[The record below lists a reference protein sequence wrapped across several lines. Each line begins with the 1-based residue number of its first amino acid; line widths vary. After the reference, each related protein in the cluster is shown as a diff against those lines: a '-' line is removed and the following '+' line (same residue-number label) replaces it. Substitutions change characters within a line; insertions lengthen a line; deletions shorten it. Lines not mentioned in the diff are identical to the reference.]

1 MNDINIID
9 VDEADFNEKI
19 IEASESKLIIVDF
32 WAPWCGPCKQLTPIL
47 EKVVKK
53 STEKVILAKV
63 NIDENQQIASQ
74 LRIQSI
80 PTVFAFKNK
89 QIVNAFQGVL
99 PEADIIKFIEKAL
112 GEKLEK
118 DNSEF
123 YQNIELL
130 IKNKNFVEAK
140 DALIEFIST
149 NPKDIKSI
157 SLLLECMI
165 ETSEESEVSDFL
177 NSLEDEVKNDKEIIK
192 IVKRLEILKNNM
204 SGPSI
209 DALIEKLKA
218 SPNDIDNI
226 LELSNKYFVL
236 KKYDE
241 SFELLIKNYPKNKDR
256 VKKQLLDFFEALG
269 GSNEKT
275 VHYRK
280 KLSSIMFS

>member
-9 VDEADFNEKI
+9 VDEADFNKKI

-89 QIVNAFQGVL
+89 QIVNAFQGIL
-99 PEADIIKFIEKAL
+99 PETDIIKFIEKAL

-118 DNSEF
+118 DNAEF

-130 IKNKNFVEAK
+130 IKNKNFVDAK

-177 NSLEDEVKNDKEIIK
+177 SSLEDEVKNDKEIIK

-209 DALIEKLKA
+209 DALIEKLKT

-226 LELSNKYFVL
+226 LELSNKYFVS

-241 SFELLIKNYPKNKDR
+241 SFELLIESYPKNKDR

>member
-99 PEADIIKFIEKAL
+99 PETDIIKFIEKAL

-130 IKNKNFVEAK
+130 IKNKNFIDAK

-177 NSLEDEVKNDKEIIK
+177 SSLEDEVKNDKEIIK

-209 DALIEKLKA
+209 DALIEKLKT

-226 LELSNKYFVL
+226 LELSNKYFVS

-241 SFELLIKNYPKNKDR
+241 SFELLIESYPKNKDR

>member
-80 PTVFAFKNK
+80 PAVFAFKNK

-99 PEADIIKFIEKAL
+99 PETDIIKFIEKAL

-130 IKNKNFVEAK
+130 IKNKNFIDAK

-209 DALIEKLKA
+209 DALIEKLKT

-241 SFELLIKNYPKNKDR
+241 TFELLIKNYPKNKDR

>member
-53 STEKVILAKV
+53 STERVILAKV

-99 PEADIIKFIEKAL
+99 PETDIIKFIEKAL

-130 IKNKNFVEAK
+130 IKNKNFIDAK
-140 DALIEFIST
+140 DALIEFISN

-209 DALIEKLKA
+209 DALIEKLKT

-241 SFELLIKNYPKNKDR
+241 TFELLIKNYPKNKDR

>member
-9 VDEADFNEKI
+9 VDEANFNEKI
-19 IEASESKLIIVDF
+19 IEASENKLILVDF

-130 IKNKNFVEAK
+130 IKNKNFVDAK

-209 DALIEKLKA
+209 DTLIEKLKIN
-218 SPNDIDNI
+218 PKDIDNI
-226 LELSNKYFVL
+226 LELSHKYFVS

-241 SFELLIKNYPKNKDR
+241 SFELLIESYPKNKDKI
-256 VKKQLLDFFEALG
+256 KKQLLDFFEALG

>member
-9 VDEADFNEKI
+9 VGEADFNEKI

-47 EKVVKK
+47 EKVIKK
-53 STEKVILAKV
+53 SADKVVLAKV
-63 NIDENQQIASQ
+63 NIDENQQIAAQ

-89 QIVNAFQGVL
+89 QIVNAFQGAL
-99 PEADIIKFIEKAL
+99 SENDIIKFIEKAL
-112 GEKLEK
+112 GDKLEK

-123 YQNIELL
+123 YQNIDFL
-130 IKNKNFVEAK
+130 IKDKNFIDAK

-149 NPKDIKSI
+149 NPKDVKSI
-157 SLLLECMI
+157 SLLLECMV
-165 ETSEESEVSDFL
+165 ETSEENEVTDFL
-177 NSLEDEVKNDKEIIK
+177 DSLEDEIKNDKEIVK
-192 IVKRLEILKNNM
+192 IVKRLEILKNNV
-204 SGPSI
+204 SSTSVE
-209 DALIEKLKA
+209 DLIEKLKNN
-218 SPNDIDNI
+218 PGNIDNI
-226 LELSNKYFVL
+226 LELSNKYFASQ
-236 KKYDE
+236 KYDE
-241 SFELLIKNYPKNKDR
+241 SFELLIENYPKNKDK

-275 VHYRK
+275 VQYRK

>member
-9 VDEADFNEKI
+9 VDEADFNKKI

-99 PEADIIKFIEKAL
+99 PETDIIKFIEKAL

-118 DNSEF
+118 DNAEF

-130 IKNKNFVEAK
+130 IKNKNFVDAK

-165 ETSEESEVSDFL
+165 EISEESEVSDFL
-177 NSLEDEVKNDKEIIK
+177 NSLEDEVKKDKEIIK

-209 DALIEKLKA
+209 EALIEKLKTN
-218 SPNDIDNI
+218 PNDINSI
-226 LELSNKYFVL
+226 LELANKYFVS

-241 SFELLIKNYPKNKDR
+241 SFELLIESYPKNKDKI
-256 VKKQLLDFFEALG
+256 KKQLLDFFEALG

>member
-99 PEADIIKFIEKAL
+99 PETDIIKFIEKAL

-130 IKNKNFVEAK
+130 IKNKNFIDAK

-209 DALIEKLKA
+209 DALIEKLKT
-218 SPNDIDNI
+218 SPNDIDII

-241 SFELLIKNYPKNKDR
+241 TFELLIKNYPKNKDR

-275 VHYRK
+275 VYYRK

>member
-9 VDEADFNEKI
+9 VDEADFNKKI

-89 QIVNAFQGVL
+89 QIVNAFQGIL
-99 PEADIIKFIEKAL
+99 PETDIIKFIEKAL

-130 IKNKNFVEAK
+130 IKNKKFVDAK

-177 NSLEDEVKNDKEIIK
+177 SSLEDEVKNDKEIIK

-209 DALIEKLKA
+209 DALIEKLKT

-226 LELSNKYFVL
+226 LELSNKYFVS

-241 SFELLIKNYPKNKDR
+241 SFELLIESYPKNKDR

>member
-89 QIVNAFQGVL
+89 QIVNAFQGIL
-99 PEADIIKFIEKAL
+99 PETDIIKFIEKAL

-130 IKNKNFVEAK
+130 IKNKKFVDAK

-177 NSLEDEVKNDKEIIK
+177 SSLEDEVKNDKEIIK

-209 DALIEKLKA
+209 DALIEKLKT

-226 LELSNKYFVL
+226 LELSNKYFVS

-241 SFELLIKNYPKNKDR
+241 SFELLIESYPKNKDR

>member
-9 VDEADFNEKI
+9 VDETDFNEKI
-19 IEASESKLIIVDF
+19 IEASENKLIIVDF

-89 QIVNAFQGVL
+89 KIVNAFQGAL
-99 PEADIIKFIEKAL
+99 PETDIIKFIEKAL

-140 DALIEFIST
+140 DALIEFISS

-165 ETSEESEVSDFL
+165 ETSEEAEVSDFL

-209 DALIEKLKA
+209 DALLEILKT
-218 SPNDIDNI
+218 SPDDIDNI
-226 LELSNKYFVL
+226 LALSNKYFASQ
-236 KKYDE
+236 KYDE
-241 SFELLIKNYPKNKDR
+241 SFELLIKSYPKNKDR

-269 GSNEKT
+269 DSNEKT

>member
-9 VDEADFNEKI
+9 VDETDFNEKI
-19 IEASESKLIIVDF
+19 IEASENKLIIVDF

-89 QIVNAFQGVL
+89 KIVNAFQGAL
-99 PEADIIKFIEKAL
+99 PETDIIKFIEKAL

-165 ETSEESEVSDFL
+165 ETSEEAEISDFL

-209 DALIEKLKA
+209 DALLEILKT
-218 SPNDIDNI
+218 SPDDIDNI
-226 LELSNKYFVL
+226 LELSNKYFASQ
-236 KKYDE
+236 KYDE
-241 SFELLIKNYPKNKDR
+241 SFELLIESYPKNKDR

-269 GSNEKT
+269 DSNEKT

>member
-99 PEADIIKFIEKAL
+99 PETDIIKFIEKAL

-130 IKNKNFVEAK
+130 IKNKKFVDAK

-177 NSLEDEVKNDKEIIK
+177 SSLEDEVKNDKEIIK

-209 DALIEKLKA
+209 EALIEKLKTN
-218 SPNDIDNI
+218 PNDINSI
-226 LELSNKYFVL
+226 LELANKYFVS

-241 SFELLIKNYPKNKDR
+241 SFELLIESYPKNKDKI
-256 VKKQLLDFFEALG
+256 KKQLLDFFEALG

>member
-1 MNDINIID
+1 MNEINIID

-53 STEKVILAKV
+53 SSEKVILAKV

-99 PEADIIKFIEKAL
+99 PETDIIKFIEKAL

-123 YQNIELL
+123 YQKIELL

-140 DALIEFIST
+140 DVLIEFIST

-177 NSLEDEVKNDKEIIK
+177 NSLEDGVKNDKEIIK

-209 DALIEKLKA
+209 NALIEKLKT

-226 LELSNKYFVL
+226 LELSNKYFVS

-241 SFELLIKNYPKNKDR
+241 TFELLIESYPKNKDR
-256 VKKQLLDFFEALG
+256 VRKQLLDFFEALG

>member
-9 VDEADFNEKI
+9 VGEADFNEKI
-19 IEASESKLIIVDF
+19 IEGSESKLIIVDF

-47 EKVVKK
+47 EKVIKK
-53 STEKVILAKV
+53 SADKVVLAKV
-63 NIDENQQIASQ
+63 NIDENQQIAAQ

-89 QIVNAFQGVL
+89 QIVNAFQGAL
-99 PEADIIKFIEKAL
+99 SENDIIKFIEKAL
-112 GEKLEK
+112 GDKLEK

-123 YQNIELL
+123 YQNIDFL
-130 IKNKNFVEAK
+130 IKDKNFIDAK

-149 NPKDIKSI
+149 NPKDVKSI
-157 SLLLECMI
+157 SLLLECML
-165 ETSEESEVSDFL
+165 ETSEENEVTDFL
-177 NSLEDEVKNDKEIIK
+177 DSLEDEIKNDKEIVK
-192 IVKRLEILKNNM
+192 IVKRLEILENNV
-204 SGPSI
+204 SSTSVE
-209 DALIEKLKA
+209 DLIEKLKNN
-218 SPNDIDNI
+218 PGNIDNI
-226 LELSNKYFVL
+226 LELSNKYFASQ
-236 KKYDE
+236 KYDE
-241 SFELLIKNYPKNKDR
+241 SFELLIQSYPKNNDR

>member
-9 VDEADFNEKI
+9 VDETDFNEKI
-19 IEASESKLIIVDF
+19 IEASENKLIIVDF

-89 QIVNAFQGVL
+89 KIVNAFQGAL
-99 PEADIIKFIEKAL
+99 PETDIIKFIEKAL

-140 DALIEFIST
+140 DALIEFISS

-165 ETSEESEVSDFL
+165 ETSEEAEISDFL

-209 DALIEKLKA
+209 DALLEILKT
-218 SPNDIDNI
+218 SPDDIDNI
-226 LELSNKYFVL
+226 LELSNKYFASQ
-236 KKYDE
+236 KYDE
-241 SFELLIKNYPKNKDR
+241 SFELLIESYPKNKDR

>member
-53 STEKVILAKV
+53 STEKVTLAKV

-99 PEADIIKFIEKAL
+99 PETDIIKFIEKAL

-130 IKNKNFVEAK
+130 IKNKNFIDAK

-209 DALIEKLKA
+209 DALIEKLKT

-226 LELSNKYFVL
+226 LELSNKYFVS

>member
-9 VDEADFNEKI
+9 VDEANFNEKI
-19 IEASESKLIIVDF
+19 IEASENKLILVDF

-130 IKNKNFVEAK
+130 IKNKNFVDAK

-177 NSLEDEVKNDKEIIK
+177 NSLEDGVKNDKEIIK

-209 DALIEKLKA
+209 NGLIEKLKTN
-218 SPNDIDNI
+218 PNDIDNI
-226 LELSNKYFVL
+226 LELSNKYFVS

-241 SFELLIKNYPKNKDR
+241 SFELLIESYPKNKDKI
-256 VKKQLLDFFEALG
+256 KKQLLDFFEALG

>member
-9 VDEADFNEKI
+9 VDETDFNEKI
-19 IEASESKLIIVDF
+19 IEASENKLIIVDF

-89 QIVNAFQGVL
+89 KIVNAFQGAL
-99 PEADIIKFIEKAL
+99 PETDIIKFIEKAL

-165 ETSEESEVSDFL
+165 ETSEEAEISDFL

-209 DALIEKLKA
+209 DALLEILKT
-218 SPNDIDNI
+218 SPDDIDNI
-226 LELSNKYFVL
+226 LELSKKYFASQ
-236 KKYDE
+236 KYDE
-241 SFELLIKNYPKNKDR
+241 SFELLIENYPKNKDR

>member
-99 PEADIIKFIEKAL
+99 PETDIIKFIEKAL

-130 IKNKNFVEAK
+130 IKNKNFIDAK

-209 DALIEKLKA
+209 DALIEKLKT

-226 LELSNKYFVL
+226 LELSNKYFVS

>member
-9 VDEADFNEKI
+9 VGEADFNEKI

-99 PEADIIKFIEKAL
+99 PETDIIKFIEKAL

-130 IKNKNFVEAK
+130 IKNKNFIDAK

-209 DALIEKLKA
+209 DALIEKLKT

-226 LELSNKYFVL
+226 LELSNKYFVS

>member
-9 VDEADFNEKI
+9 VDETDFNEKI
-19 IEASESKLIIVDF
+19 IEASENKLIIVDF

-89 QIVNAFQGVL
+89 KIVNAFQGAL
-99 PEADIIKFIEKAL
+99 PETDIIKFIEKAL

-165 ETSEESEVSDFL
+165 ETSEEAEISDFL

-209 DALIEKLKA
+209 DALLEILKT
-218 SPNDIDNI
+218 SPDDIDNI
-226 LELSNKYFVL
+226 LELSKKYFASQ
-236 KKYDE
+236 KYDE
-241 SFELLIKNYPKNKDR
+241 SFELLIESYTKNKDR

-269 GSNEKT
+269 DSNEKT

>member
-80 PTVFAFKNK
+80 PAVFAFKNK

-99 PEADIIKFIEKAL
+99 PETDIIKFIEKAL

-130 IKNKNFVEAK
+130 IKNKNFIDAK

-209 DALIEKLKA
+209 DALIEKLKT

-226 LELSNKYFVL
+226 LELSNKYFVS

-241 SFELLIKNYPKNKDR
+241 SFELLIESYPKNKDR
-256 VKKQLLDFFEALG
+256 VKKQLLDSFEALG

>member
-1 MNDINIID
+1 MNEINIID

-19 IEASESKLIIVDF
+19 IGASESKLIIVDF

-99 PEADIIKFIEKAL
+99 PETDIIKFIEKAL

-177 NSLEDEVKNDKEIIK
+177 NSLEDGVKNDKEIIK

-209 DALIEKLKA
+209 NGLIEKLKTN
-218 SPNDIDNI
+218 PNDIDNI
-226 LELSNKYFVL
+226 LELSNKYFVS

-241 SFELLIKNYPKNKDR
+241 SFELLIESYPKNKDR

>member
-80 PTVFAFKNK
+80 PAVFAFKNK

-99 PEADIIKFIEKAL
+99 PETDIIKFIEKAL

-130 IKNKNFVEAK
+130 IKNKNFIDAK

>member
-53 STEKVILAKV
+53 STEKVTLAKV

-99 PEADIIKFIEKAL
+99 PETDIIKFIEKAL

-130 IKNKNFVEAK
+130 IKNKNFIDAK

-209 DALIEKLKA
+209 DALIEKLKT
-218 SPNDIDNI
+218 SPNDIDII

-241 SFELLIKNYPKNKDR
+241 TFELLIKNYPKNKDR

>member
-99 PEADIIKFIEKAL
+99 PETDIIKFIEKAL

-118 DNSEF
+118 DNAEF

-130 IKNKNFVEAK
+130 IKNKNFVDAK

-165 ETSEESEVSDFL
+165 EISEESEVSDFL
-177 NSLEDEVKNDKEIIK
+177 NSLEDEVKKDKEIIK

-209 DALIEKLKA
+209 EALIEKLKTN
-218 SPNDIDNI
+218 PNDINSI
-226 LELSNKYFVL
+226 LELANKYFVS

-241 SFELLIKNYPKNKDR
+241 SFELLIESYPKNKDKI
-256 VKKQLLDFFEALG
+256 KKQLLDFFEALG

>member
-99 PEADIIKFIEKAL
+99 PETDIIKFIEKAL

-130 IKNKNFVEAK
+130 IKNKNFIDAK